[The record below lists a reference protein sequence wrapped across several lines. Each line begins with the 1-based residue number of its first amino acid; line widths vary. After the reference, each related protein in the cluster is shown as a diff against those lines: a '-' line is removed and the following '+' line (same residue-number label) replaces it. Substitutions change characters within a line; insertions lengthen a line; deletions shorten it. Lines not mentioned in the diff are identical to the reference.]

1 MTLQDQLDKLLLSLS
16 TLGEILTSSGIHYFV
31 IIAVG
36 SGLGS
41 SPCSGCFAPS
51 VSHSLSTQLLIRVT
65 GPGAA
70 AGLAGGSHSS
80 WAGFWLLL
88 S

>member
-16 TLGEILTSSGIHYFV
+16 TLGEILTPSGIHYL

-36 SGLGS
+36 NGLGS

-80 WAGFWLLL
+80 WAGLWVLL